1 MVKRTIFRRGAA
13 LLLVSVLVLG
23 TFTACGK
30 NKETNSSATTGNTTA
45 DSSAA
50 EGETQKIRIAWWGN
64 QVRNDTTLAALD
76 AYTAEHPNVTFE
88 TEFSD
93 WSGYW
98 DKMATQAASDNL
110 PDIIQQDYAYVAQ
123 YQQKNQLANLDSYV
137 SSGALNVSDVNESV
151 LSAGKMD
158 GSLYALVA
166 GVNAVCSVYN
176 TDMLG
181 KAGLTISD
189 HPTYSE
195 VKKLAAEMKEKLG
208 VSTDMPAGEWAVQ
221 MMARDKGEVLFD
233 SKNAKLGVSE
243 ATMLQYFKD
252 IDEEI
257 NSDWGLT
264 IDVLQE
270 ATTAGVEGSPIA
282 TGKTWIAF
290 PASNQIA
297 AIRNANK
304 DKLDMT
310 MYIKTDDA
318 TKESMYLRPSMFW
331 SVAES
336 SKNKDTAV
344 DVINFFTNSEKAQDK
359 LKAER
364 GVPISS
370 KIAKYME
377 PSLDEVQKQ
386 QFDYIAKVSEVATP
400 IDPPYPAGSNE
411 VITLLGELT
420 DSVRYHESKPE
431 DAAAKFIKDANDI
444 LAKKGQ

>member
-1 MVKRTIFRRGAA
+1 MVKGRTIFRRGAA

-30 NKETNSSATTGNTTA
+30 SKETKSGAITGN
-45 DSSAA
+45 SSAA
-50 EGETQKIRIAWWGN
+50 EEESQKIRIAWWGN

-76 AYTAEHPNVTFE
+76 AYTKEHPNITFE

-110 PDIIQQDYAYVAQ
+110 PDIIQQDYAYVSQ
-123 YQQKNQLANLDSYV
+123 YQEKNQLANLDSYV
-137 SSGALNVSDVNESV
+137 NSGALNVADVNDSV
-151 LSAGKMD
+151 LAAGKMND
-158 GSLYALVA
+158 SLYAVVA
-166 GVNAVCSVYN
+166 GVNAVSSVYN
-176 TDMLG
+176 ADILE
-181 KAGLTISD
+181 KAGLTISE

-195 VKKLAAEMKEKLG
+195 IKELAVQVKEKLG
-208 VSTDMPAGEWAVQ
+208 VSTEMPAGEWAVQ

-233 SKNAKLGVSE
+233 SKNGKLGISE
-243 ATMLQYFKD
+243 ETALQYFKD

-264 IDVLQE
+264 IDVIQE
-270 ATTAGVEGSPIA
+270 ASTAGVEGGPMA
-282 TGKTWIAF
+282 TGKSWITF
-290 PASNQIA
+290 PGSNQIA

-304 DKLDMT
+304 DKIDIV
-310 MYIKTDDA
+310 MYPKTDDA
-318 TKESMYLRPSMFW
+318 VKESMYLRPSMFW

-344 DVINFFTNSEKAQDK
+344 DVINYFTNSETAQDN

-370 KIAKYME
+370 KMAEYME

-386 QFDYIAKVSEVATP
+386 QFEYIAKVTEVATP

-411 VITLLGELT
+411 VITLLGDLT
-420 DSVRYHESKPE
+420 DSVRYHESTPE
-431 DAAAKFIKDANDI
+431 DAAARFIKEANEI